1 MQDHQGSQLPETFS
15 DLLRAAQIMKDFP
28 RSWCVCGGWA
38 IDLFINR
45 LTRPHKDVDF
55 AIWRRDQLALHAY
68 LTAQGWSLEK
78 AVDGQLMPWPEGEFI
93 ELPFIQFGVNTE
105 IYNQISAK
113 SYSTKR
119 MLISSRSVAICPS
132 HDLWKRRPFGSN
144 QAFRYSRRRSFYS
157 TRLITSRR
165 RAIGAISKAPCP
177 YLKLSAAPG
186 YGTHWPQCIQGMNG
200 SVSCKSGWAD

>member
-93 ELPFIQFGVNTE
+93 ELPIHTIWCKHRDLQPDFCEVLLNEANAHLF
-105 IYNQISAK
+105 SF
-113 SYSTKR
+113 R
-119 MLISSRSVAICPS
+119 
-132 HDLWKRRPFGSN
+132 HDLSITRSLEATTIRLESGIPILAPEIVLLYKANNITQEGNRSDFESTLPLLEAERRTWLRNALATMHPGHEW
-144 QAFRYSRRRSFYS
+144 
-157 TRLITSRR
+157 
-165 RAIGAISKAPCP
+165 
-177 YLKLSAAPG
+177 LS
-186 YGTHWPQCIQGMNG
+186 QL
-200 SVSCKSGWAD
+200 